1 MAYNTKQKDMIFEII
16 KKQRRDFTIRD
27 IYEQIKHEVG
37 LTTIY
42 RFIDNLVIQGVVTKT
57 IDEDNITYYQY
68 FEKCTHEN
76 HFYLKCNK
84 CKNMIHIDCDC
95 IDELSNHVYM
105 SHKFIINKNNIVING
120 ICSNCNKKELEV

>member
-1 MAYNTKQKDMIFEII
+1 MSYNTKQKDQILNVI
-16 KKQRRDFTIRD
+16 KKQKKDFTIKE
-27 IYEQIKHEVG
+27 IHEKLDGVG

-42 RFIDNLVIQGVVTKT
+42 RLVDKLV
-57 IDEDNITYYQY
+57 DEKRISKNINNDNITVYHYL
-68 FEKCTHEN
+68 EECSHDN
-76 HFYLKCNK
+76 HFYLKCDK
-84 CKNMIHIDCDC
+84 CGNLIHIDCDC